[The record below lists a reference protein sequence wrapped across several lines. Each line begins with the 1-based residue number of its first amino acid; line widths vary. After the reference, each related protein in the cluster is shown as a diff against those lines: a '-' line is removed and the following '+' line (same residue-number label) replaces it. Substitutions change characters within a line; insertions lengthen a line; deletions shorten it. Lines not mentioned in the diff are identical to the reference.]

1 MIERERKMETKTLHA
16 IQVLSKIGKIFSKI
30 VMICCIVGFGLC
42 IAGLFGVAAGGE
54 ILKLGGV
61 TIKGIIGNTAGLSEG
76 TLYAAMA
83 VGLVLCACEAVLAG
97 FAAHY
102 FGRELAD
109 GTPFTFGGA
118 KELLRLGILAIC
130 IPIGAEIAAAIVRA
144 VISGFFTDVTEL
156 SMDPVSSVSIGVM
169 FILMSLLCRHGAEL
183 SGQET

>member
-1 MIERERKMETKTLHA
+1 
-16 IQVLSKIGKIFSKI
+16 
-30 VMICCIVGFGLC
+30 MICCIVGFGLC
-42 IAGLFGVAAGGE
+42 IAGLLGVAAGGE

-76 TLYAAMA
+76 TLYAATA
-83 VGLVLCACEAVLAG
+83 AGLVLCAGEAVLAG

-102 FGRELAD
+102 FDRELAD

-130 IPIGAEIAAAIVRA
+130 IPIGAEIVAAIVRS
-144 VISGFFTDVTEL
+144 VISGFFSGAAEL
-156 SMDPVSSVSIGVM
+156 SLDPVSSVSIGVM

-183 SGQET
+183 SGTDRA

>member
-1 MIERERKMETKTLHA
+1 METKTLHA

-42 IAGLFGVAAGGE
+42 IAGLLGVAAGGE

-76 TLYAAMA
+76 ALYAAMA
-83 VGLVLCACEAVLAG
+83 VGMVLCAGEAVLAG

-102 FGRELAD
+102 FDRELAD

-130 IPIGAEIAAAIVRA
+130 IPIGTEIVAAIVRS
-144 VISGFFTDVTEL
+144 VISGLFSGVAEL
-156 SMDPVSSVSIGVM
+156 SLDPASSVSIGVM

-183 SGQET
+183 SGTEHA

>member
-1 MIERERKMETKTLHA
+1 METKTLHA

-83 VGLVLCACEAVLAG
+83 VGMVLCACEAVLAG

-109 GTPFTFGGA
+109 GTFGGA

-144 VISGFFTDVTEL
+144 VISGFFTDVTER

>member
-83 VGLVLCACEAVLAG
+83 VGMILCACEAVLAG

-109 GTPFTFGGA
+109 GTPFTFGSA

-130 IPIGAEIAAAIVRA
+130 MQNFGCFADPAKLVLIFDMLAGRLEIFPMLVLFMPDTWRR
-144 VISGFFTDVTEL
+144 F
-156 SMDPVSSVSIGVM
+156 
-169 FILMSLLCRHGAEL
+169 
-183 SGQET
+183 